1 MDKGT
6 KPLQYEVAIE
16 IDIECEEL
24 VDVCGLDYTSSEYDD
39 SKIIV
44 WLTLNEDEF
53 FDVFERV
60 QLPKPDAQ
68 YFAEALLNA
77 EIAEYTTRIT
87 VDKPTGDTITFE

>member
-1 MDKGT
+1 MK
-6 KPLQYEVAIE
+6 KLNEVAIE

-24 VDVCGLDYTSSEYDD
+24 VDVCGLDYTSSDYDD
-39 SKIIV
+39 SKIVV

-60 QLPKPDAQ
+60 QLLKPDVQ

-77 EIAEYTTRIT
+77 EIAEYSTRIT